1 MAKHTEESV
10 HRTLQTEWPSI
21 ERREINQGLQFT
33 LPEGTKVNLFPSTGK
48 VNFQGKDCP
57 EKKRAE
63 ELLQSA
69 PAVIPAPGLATA
81 QGLALLPPEKIFIV

>member
-10 HRTLQTEWPSI
+10 HRTLQTEWPSV
-21 ERREINQGLQFT
+21 ERREITHGLQFT

-48 VNFQGKDCP
+48 VNVQGKDCA

-63 ELLQSA
+63 QLLHPPPQSVLRRELRRLK
-69 PAVIPAPGLATA
+69 T
-81 QGLALLPPEKIFIV
+81 